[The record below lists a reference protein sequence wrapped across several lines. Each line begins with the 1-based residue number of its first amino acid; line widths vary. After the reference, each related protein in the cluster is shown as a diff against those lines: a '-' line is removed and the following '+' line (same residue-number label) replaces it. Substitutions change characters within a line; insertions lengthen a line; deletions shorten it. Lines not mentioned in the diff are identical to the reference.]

1 MSTTLR
7 YTTVMKVYGSWA
19 MIRGVDHAL
28 TTEAIYRRL
37 FELEPKARILFDFGG
52 DENFDSG
59 NDDDHHRILSNPTF
73 RLHVHSLFDML
84 DLVVN
89 SLGPDLEPLAD
100 ELVELGKRHRGRGVR
115 PDHLQ
120 VMDRAFV
127 DGIGALLGDRCTQDD
142 RDAWREIFRFLI
154 EHMSAGMA

>member
-1 MSTTLR
+1 VPV
-7 YTTVMKVYGSWA
+7 TVGE
-19 MIRGVDHAL
+19 IRFVAHLLCLAAQPRDQC
-28 TTEAIYRRL
+28 
-37 FELEPKARILFDFGG
+37 EPQNVL
-52 DENFDSG
+52 
-59 NDDDHHRILSNPTF
+59 
-73 RLHVHSLFDML
+73 LHVHSLFDML

-115 PDHLQ
+115 PDHLR

-154 EHMSAGMA
+154 EHMSAGME